1 MESLF
6 WHDYETFGSDARC
19 DRPCQ
24 FAGIRTDLELNIIDE
39 PIEFF
44 CQPAPDFLPDPE
56 ACVITG
62 ITPRTALQK
71 GIKEAAFCAR
81 IEQELAQPGTCGVG
95 YNSIRFD
102 DELTR
107 HLLYR
112 NFYDPYEREWKQ
124 GNSRWDLIDVLRMT
138 QALRPDGI
146 AWPLHEDGSPSF
158 RLEAL
163 TQANGIPHADAH
175 DALADVRATI
185 AMAKLVKTQQPRLYD
200 FLFQLRSK
208 HRVMPLLDLVKQEPV
223 VHVSRMFAA
232 SRGCLAIVLPL
243 CRHPTN
249 PNGVVVVDLLSDPAA
264 WLDLTA
270 EQIQQRLFTPTA
282 ELPAG
287 VDRIPLKTV
296 HSNRCPALAP
306 MNVLTPQIM
315 QRYHLDL
322 PLIQQSRSQLLNTKG
337 LVERVLAALQE
348 SKSQAVIDP
357 DLALYSGAFLGDHDK
372 RLSTKVRSSAPEQLA
387 ALASQFKDQRLPE
400 LLFRYRARNYPETLS
415 VVEQARWQQ
424 YCRARLQGEVPGAG
438 VTLVE
443 HDAKLLAL
451 HQTGRLSE
459 ALWTELNAYAT
470 QLAARYDIER
480 HCTR

>member
-6 WHDYETFGSDARC
+6 WHDYETFGSDARR
-19 DRPCQ
+19 DRPSQ
-24 FAGIRTDLELNIIDE
+24 FAGIRTDLELKIIDE
-39 PIEFF
+39 PVEFF

-62 ITPRTALQK
+62 ITPSTALTK

-102 DELTR
+102 DEMTR

-112 NFYDPYEREWKQ
+112 NFYDPYEREWKN

-138 QALRPDGI
+138 HALRPEGI
-146 AWPLHEDGSPSF
+146 EWPLHDDGSPTF

-163 TQANGIPHADAH
+163 TQANGIPHTDAH
-175 DALADVRATI
+175 DALADVHATI
-185 AMAKLVKTQQPRLYD
+185 AMAKLVKTKQPRLYD

-243 CRHPTN
+243 CRHPSN

-264 WLDLTA
+264 WLELTA

-287 VDRIPLKTV
+287 VERIPLKTV

-306 MNVLTPQIM
+306 LNVLTPQVLA
-315 QRYHLDL
+315 RYRLDL
-322 PLIQQSRSQLLNTKG
+322 PLVQKRRIQLLSAQG
-337 LVERVLAALQE
+337 LVQRVQAALRE
-348 SKSQAVIDP
+348 SKSPAAIDP
-357 DLALYSGAFLGDHDK
+357 ELALYSGTFLGDHDK
-372 RLSTKVRSSAPEQLA
+372 RLSTKVRSSAPAQLA
-387 ALASQFKDQRLPE
+387 ALESQFKDARLPE

-415 VVEQARWQQ
+415 APEQERWQQ
-424 YCRARLQGEVPGAG
+424 YCRARLQGEAPGAG
-438 VTLVE
+438 VSLVE
-443 HDAKLLAL
+443 HDAKLLSL
-451 HQTGRLSE
+451 RQEGRMS
-459 ALWTELNAYAT
+459 ADLWTALNVYAAELAT
-470 QLAARYDIER
+470 RYSIQR
-480 HCTR
+480 